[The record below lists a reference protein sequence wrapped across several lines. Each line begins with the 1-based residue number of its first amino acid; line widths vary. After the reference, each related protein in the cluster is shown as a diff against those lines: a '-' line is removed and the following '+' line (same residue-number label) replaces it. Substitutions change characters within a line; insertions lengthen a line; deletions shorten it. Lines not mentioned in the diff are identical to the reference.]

1 MSDPVFGSQNK
12 GSLRDSLP
20 LSGQAPRRPV
30 APEEGKT
37 LNLTQPTR
45 TISSDQGNMGG
56 PTDGMTSRKSGM
68 AKNKKWF
75 KVGAAVILVFV
86 VLAIITAIFHSA
98 TITIKPKE
106 TTAAIVQTFAASS
119 SSSEGAAPF
128 TRIEDIA
135 GEEVLFIEGTVEENI
150 QTRASGT
157 ILIKNNTNLSQ
168 RFIATTRFE
177 SQDGKIYR
185 TPRSIQIPANGSL
198 EVEVSADQPGE
209 DYNIESGATFTLP
222 GLKGTPTYEKFT
234 GSQVGPFTGGYSG
247 IIKTATDEEIDAA
260 KVLLS
265 ADLEKK
271 LRDELVTKIPE
282 GYIVTD
288 AFIDLTNI
296 EYTQSPNELRGGV
309 NIVAKASIAAI
320 TFKKNDFD
328 AFIASQILP
337 DYIAGQAIQI
347 LNVDELELKVV
358 TDDFSVAASENFEFS
373 LKGDAQFQW
382 SFDEAKVLAAV
393 AGKQASFIEKGLIEE
408 LKPMAK
414 EIEVSV
420 TPFWSGS
427 VPTNPDRIKINII
440 NE

>member
-37 LNLTQPTR
+37 LNLAQPTR
-45 TISSDQGNMGG
+45 TISSDEGRGGN
-56 PTDGMTSRKSGM
+56 PSGM
-68 AKNKKWF
+68 SPRKLGMGKNKKWF
-75 KVGAAVILVFV
+75 KVGAAVILVIAL
-86 VLAIITAIFHSA
+86 LAIITAIFHSA
-98 TITIKPKE
+98 TITITPKE

-119 SSSEGAAPF
+119 SSTEGAAPF

-177 SQDGKIYR
+177 SQDGKVYR
-185 TPRSIQIPANGSL
+185 TPRSIQIPANSTQ
-198 EVEVSADQPGE
+198 EVLVSADQPGDE
-209 DYNIESGATFTLP
+209 YNVESGMTFTLP

-234 GSQVGPFTGGYSG
+234 GTQVGAFTGGYSG
-247 IIKTATDEEIDAA
+247 IVKTATDAEIDAA

-265 ADLEKK
+265 TDLEKK

-288 AFIDLTNI
+288 AFIELADI
-296 EYTQSPNELRGGV
+296 EYTESPNELRGGV
-309 NIVAKASIAAI
+309 NVVAKGSIAAI
-320 TFKKNDFD
+320 TFKKSDFD
-328 AFIASQILP
+328 AFIAEQILP
-337 DYIAGQAIQI
+337 DYIAGQSIEI
-347 LNVDELELKVV
+347 LNVDDLELEVV
-358 TDDFSVAASENFEFS
+358 TDDFSVASSENFEFS

-440 NE
+440 SE